1 MYLSSAMTSG
11 EQSSLDFVIFSFCQE
26 HVYIFVEMHVI
37 CVQSNEMISLEN
49 NKSGKDPS
57 YNVLLNILA
66 VGINIGDY
74 LDCKDE
80 YSDWV

>member
-57 YNVLLNILA
+57 YNVLFNRSHGYKRRRLP
-66 VGINIGDY
+66 
-74 LDCKDE
+74 
-80 YSDWV
+80 